1 MLVWSYPNL
10 ANYVHSLKV
19 LNQASAAADLCS
31 RFCSPNIHI
40 RLIKN
45 QNIAAAS
52 NLIIC
57 SCNNS
62 HILKMYTA
70 MDAIINR
77 VSAVVSDKNNN
88 CWKFNEKLYMKPL
101 NQKLP
106 IN

>member
-31 RFCSPNIHI
+31 RNIHI

-45 QNIAAAS
+45 QNIVAAS

-57 SCNNS
+57 SSNNS

-88 CWKFNEKLYMKPL
+88 CWKFNEKFAMMCLL
-101 NQKLP
+101 D
-106 IN
+106 I